1 MIGKISYKQLNA
13 FAKWYP
19 TIEKRLKQ
27 NVKKYL
33 EDELSLFK
41 QVLSA
46 IPYLKNYR
54 DESLVFNLYNA
65 AANRFCHNGDY
76 LYRKGDKMKE
86 EMYIIVKG
94 TVSITLMR
102 RGGEEV
108 NLEIL
113 QGGTIIGLYGMF
125 DRRRLVYNMKIDS
138 ARAMLLVIKKQ
149 DMMEILEK

>member
-1 MIGKISYKQLNA
+1 
-13 FAKWYP
+13 
-19 TIEKRLKQ
+19 
-27 NVKKYL
+27 VKKYL

-54 DESLVFNLYNA
+54 DESLVFNLYNTA
-65 AANRFCHNGDY
+65 FNRFCHNGDY

-94 TVSITLMR
+94 TVSITLVR

-113 QGGTIIGLYGMF
+113 
-125 DRRRLVYNMKIDS
+125 
-138 ARAMLLVIKKQ
+138 
-149 DMMEILEK
+149 